1 MAENK
6 TYETDAS
13 VADYF
18 AAIDDPVRR
27 ADCIALDK
35 LMSKVSKKPPKM
47 WGAAIVGYG
56 NHHYKY
62 ESGREGDICQIG
74 FSSRKGDISVYL
86 SSEYPEKEQLLAQL
100 GKHKIGK
107 SCLYIRKLAD
117 VDLKVLEQM
126 IKCSIKA
133 TTR

>member
-6 TYETDAS
+6 TKQTDAS

-18 AAIDDPVRR
+18 AAIEDPVRR

-35 LMSKVSKKPPKM
+35 LMSQVSKKPPKM

-56 NHHYKY
+56 SLHYKY

-74 FSSRKGDISVYL
+74 FSARKGDISLYL
-86 SSEYPEKEQLLAQL
+86 SSQYPEKEQLLAQL
-100 GKHKIGK
+100 GKHKMGK
-107 SCLYIRKLAD
+107 GCLYIRKLAD

-126 IKCSIKA
+126 IKCSVSAKA
-133 TTR
+133 N